1 MKAKLVLG
9 AALALFLA
17 GAAQAQISVK
27 LGVMRIGSA
36 DDAELAVQRI
46 RAAIIE
52 QIATEA
58 TLRRAESRFGRPTD
72 LSHAL
77 SSATAMLL
85 AAPFQSRRSVIN
97 IIGNGPDNVNEDAQG
112 ARDAALALGFTI
124 NGGCCH
130 VNQPRAH

>member
-58 TLRRAESRFGRPTD
+58 TVLSR
-72 LSHAL
+72 
-77 SSATAMLL
+77 
-85 AAPFQSRRSVIN
+85 
-97 IIGNGPDNVNEDAQG
+97 
-112 ARDAALALGFTI
+112 
-124 NGGCCH
+124 
-130 VNQPRAH
+130 